1 MELKHLA
8 GVLSQE
14 FVMSI
19 LLSALATWLA
29 VNLAIVAALYFKPFG
44 ARLQRWPKPGPL
56 AFARPRRRRF

>member
-1 MELKHLA
+1 
-8 GVLSQE
+8 
-14 FVMSI
+14 MSI

-29 VNLAIVAALYFKPFG
+29 VNVAIVAALYFKPFG